1 MNKYILKKLKG
12 DSVPF
17 FHFCDNKKL
26 VMISSA
32 SVTHTESDECASC
45 PSLVRYALEKNNCCQ
60 KFCKLSWNIWA
71 QHQFSISWSMIVGSA
86 LKGGS
91 KMCQYLTLST
101 CCDILT
107 YSVHGGQTLCYGTL
121 IRHNKLCFS

>member
-45 PSLVRYALEKNNCCQ
+45 PSLVRYALEKNNQLEHDCR
-60 KFCKLSWNIWA
+60 LSLERWKQNVPIFNIVY
-71 QHQFSISWSMIVGSA
+71 M
-86 LKGGS
+86 L
-91 KMCQYLTLST
+91 
-101 CCDILT
+101 
-107 YSVHGGQTLCYGTL
+107 
-121 IRHNKLCFS
+121 